1 MTSASTTT
9 TQTRAGR
16 PDYGLMELIHPVDAE
31 TFDRDYREKM
41 PLVVKRADPAYYA
54 HLLTLDDMDRILST
68 MSVPESTIRLVSQGN
83 GIPLPSLAASG
94 AGRAAEELYGQYR
107 AGATITVL
115 YLHERWPPLAR
126 LCAAVAAELSATV
139 QTNVYLTPRH
149 AQGLKPHHDTHDVFV
164 AQIHGTK
171 HWRLYESPVRLPL
184 TEHRQAD
191 QGREPGG
198 PVREFDL
205 EPGDLLYLPRGTVH
219 DATSGDDAS
228 LHLTI
233 GASPLTWGAI
243 IQIAV
248 NEALHR
254 DAGLREALPQ
264 AVTGDGWQQAAQNRL
279 TALLGN
285 VRDQLDAGTLITEAR
300 RALLDNSQ
308 PQLGGHLLDLE
319 ALHSLDLDTPVRP
332 REAMSCTVTADNGA
346 VYLRFHG
353 KSIRMPGRIAPEVRF
368 VADSAELTG
377 REIPGQLDD
386 RGRLVLLR
394 ILLREGFLTRAPAAS
409 PPRG

>member
-1 MTSASTTT
+1 
-9 TQTRAGR
+9 
-16 PDYGLMELIHPVDAE
+16 
-31 TFDRDYREKM
+31 
-41 PLVVKRADPAYYA
+41 
-54 HLLTLDDMDRILST
+54 
-68 MSVPESTIRLVSQGN
+68 
-83 GIPLPSLAASG
+83 
-94 AGRAAEELYGQYR
+94 
-107 AGATITVL
+107 
-115 YLHERWPPLAR
+115 
-126 LCAAVAAELSATV
+126 
-139 QTNVYLTPRH
+139 
-149 AQGLKPHHDTHDVFV
+149 
-164 AQIHGTK
+164 
-171 HWRLYESPVRLPL
+171 
-184 TEHRQAD
+184 
-191 QGREPGG
+191 
-198 PVREFDL
+198 
-205 EPGDLLYLPRGTVH
+205 
-219 DATSGDDAS
+219 
-228 LHLTI
+228 
-233 GASPLTWGAI
+233 
-243 IQIAV
+243 V

-254 DAGLREALPQ
+254 DAGLREALPR

-300 RALLDNSQ
+300 RALLDSSQ

-332 REAMSCTVTADNGA
+332 REAMSGTVTADNGA

-394 ILLREGFLTRAPAAS
+394 TLLREGFLTRAPAAT